1 MLDGTLR
8 SCNSDTKSYCA
19 ARQCYNTKEI
29 VSSLCVFFQCICIDC
44 SWVLTTTEN
53 DDVTLTFLSLLE
65 SFLVALMKS
74 LRPWRYSS
82 YSSSVMSPFSTS
94 TCGRWGS
101 EVTHSGPGHRHDDKY
116 TAGGQCLK
124 LKPSGCTV
132 WVGGAV
138 CGLES
143 SSVGMRIKTNLQGQ
157 RKLHSSSKG

>member
-1 MLDGTLR
+1 MLDGTRR
-8 SCNSDTKSYCA
+8 SCNTDTKSHCVV
-19 ARQCYNTKEI
+19 RQCYNTKEI
-29 VSSLCVFFQCICIDC
+29 LSALCVCFQCICINC
-44 SWVLTTTEN
+44 SWFLTTTEN

-65 SFLVALMKS
+65 SFLVPLIKS
-74 LRPWRYSS
+74 LRPWMYSS

-101 EVTHSGPGHRHDDKY
+101 EVTHSGPWHRDNDKCK
-116 TAGGQCLK
+116 AGGQCLN

-143 SSVGMRIKTNLQGQ
+143 SSVGERIKTNLQGQ